1 MPVLRRA
8 KQRKILRKLR
18 HPQACSQL
26 RLYKLRVETL
36 GGTGYAEILPGVRQ
50 APPGSSRGLDLQL
63 RRGEQGQ
70 VLLRMR
76 REEARLRAAVSLRQV
91 RLGAQ

>member
-18 HPQACSQL
+18 LSQARSQL

-36 GGTGYAEILPGVRQ
+36 GGTGYAKILPGVRQ
-50 APPGSSRGLDLQL
+50 TASIKQ
-63 RRGEQGQ
+63 
-70 VLLRMR
+70 
-76 REEARLRAAVSLRQV
+76 
-91 RLGAQ
+91 